1 MKKEL
6 VITAIIIFAVIVANC
21 VTQNYTKKCVREI
34 SVRLESLKGDA
45 LNEETDN
52 MYLAEQAEDIY
63 QDWIKKNKRLSYYLE
78 HNELEKVHSQIRIA
92 KGYFE
97 ADEAS
102 NGIPEVEN
110 CIYIL
115 EHIEEKM
122 AFKLKNIF

>member
-34 SVRLESLKGDA
+34 SVRLEDLKQEA
-45 LNEETDN
+45 LDGEKENT
-52 MYLAEQAEDIY
+52 YLVEQAEDIY
-63 QDWIKKNKRLSYYLE
+63 QDWVRKSEKLSYYLE
-78 HNELEKVHSQIRIA
+78 HNELEKVHSQISIA

-97 ADEAS
+97 SDEVS
-102 NGIPEVEN
+102 SGVPELEN

-115 EHIEEKM
+115 EHIQEKS